1 MTDDEKA
8 EIKSIQRMIA
18 QHSVE
23 IMLLEKTVG
32 EMTKLVKSLM
42 ASYEKVWRMGKVD
55 G

>member
-1 MTDDEKA
+1 MTDDEKD

-23 IMLLEKTVG
+23 IMFLEKTVG
-32 EMTKLVKSLM
+32 EMTKLTKSLM
-42 ASYEKVWRMGKVD
+42 ASYEKAWRMGKVD